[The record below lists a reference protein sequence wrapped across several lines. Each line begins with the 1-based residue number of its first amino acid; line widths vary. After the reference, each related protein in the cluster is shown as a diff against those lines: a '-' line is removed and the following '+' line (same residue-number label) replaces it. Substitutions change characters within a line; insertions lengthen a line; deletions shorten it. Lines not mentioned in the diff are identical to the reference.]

1 MTGSETERR
10 HGQHGLEQPKQGPAR
25 GAREDQR
32 EGQAAG
38 PPTVLVVD
46 DDPVVVALLAEALA
60 ARGYRVLAALGA
72 QALRLAREARPAV
85 VLLDLQMPQM
95 DGAEV
100 CRRLRAEP
108 ATAAIP
114 IILISADERPGTAT
128 GALAVDDRLPKP
140 FDLNDLLAAVD
151 RWAG

>member
-1 MTGSETERR
+1 
-10 HGQHGLEQPKQGPAR
+10 
-25 GAREDQR
+25 
-32 EGQAAG
+32 
-38 PPTVLVVD
+38 VVD

-72 QALRLAREARPAV
+72 QALRLAREARPTV
-85 VLLDLQMPQM
+85 ILLDLQMPQM

-108 ATAAIP
+108 ATADIP
-114 IILISADERPGTAT
+114 IVLISADEQPGAAT

-140 FDLNDLLAAVD
+140 FDLNDLFAAVD
-151 RWAG
+151 RWAGLPRQTRTYPLSGS

>member
-1 MTGSETERR
+1 
-10 HGQHGLEQPKQGPAR
+10 
-25 GAREDQR
+25 
-32 EGQAAG
+32 
-38 PPTVLVVD
+38 VVD
-46 DDPVVVALLAEALA
+46 DDPDIVALLAEALA

-72 QALRLAREARPAV
+72 QALRLAREERPAL

-114 IILISADERPGTAT
+114 IVLISADELPGATT
-128 GALAVDDRLPKP
+128 GALAVDDWLPKP
-140 FDLNDLLAAVD
+140 FDLSDLFAAVA
-151 RWAG
+151 RPAGGG